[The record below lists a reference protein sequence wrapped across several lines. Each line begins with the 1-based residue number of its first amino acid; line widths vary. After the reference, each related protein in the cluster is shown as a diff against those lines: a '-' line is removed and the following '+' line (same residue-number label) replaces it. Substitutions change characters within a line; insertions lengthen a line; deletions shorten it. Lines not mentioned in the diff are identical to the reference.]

1 MRVLVAS
8 DCATSAYVGGLMA
21 LFPDWEVRGVLTN
34 LAEQW
39 ATPNS
44 LHPEFVQYTRYCD
57 LYLGFPAE
65 GTRYG
70 ELLPEQARRVTI
82 PPFSFLGLQPDCFN
96 LAGFQSVLGKGGNL
110 YSWIVVA
117 SFQAGLTATQTAA
130 LFNAKTY
137 EAFDMLTRY
146 DREKQELFARFQ
158 RYGIDLSGSLE
169 RWLGRG
175 NFLYSYNHPRIDVFM
190 EILRRALVAS
200 DLRPASDLD
209 RTDDMGVADA
219 LEQSIRWPI
228 YPEIAE
234 RHGLEGSLT
243 WRRGRMADYRTLTLD
258 QFIEASFE
266 QLAFSPL
273 PEIPGL
279 SARVEQIR
287 SLAA

>member
-21 LFPDWEVRGVLTN
+21 LFPDWEVRGVLTS

-44 LHPEFVQYTRYCD
+44 LHPEFIQYTKHCD
-57 LYLGFPAE
+57 LYLGFPAQ

-70 ELLPEQARRVTI
+70 ELLPEQARRITI
-82 PPFSFLGLQPDCFN
+82 PPFAFLGLQPDCFN
-96 LAGFQSVLGKGGNL
+96 LDGFQSVLGRGGNL
-110 YSWIVVA
+110 YSWIAVA
-117 SFQAGLTATQTAA
+117 SFQAGLTTAQTAA

-137 EAFDMLTRY
+137 DALGMFASY

-158 RYGIDLSGSLE
+158 RSGIDLSGSLE

-200 DLRPASDLD
+200 DLLPASDLD
-209 RTDDMGVADA
+209 RADDMGVADA

-234 RHGLEGSLT
+234 RHGLEGSLI
-243 WRRGRMADYRTLTLD
+243 WRQGRMADYRTFTLD
-258 QFIEASFE
+258 EFIEASFE
-266 QLAFSPL
+266 QLGFGQL

-279 SARVEQIR
+279 AARVEQIR
-287 SLAA
+287 SLAG